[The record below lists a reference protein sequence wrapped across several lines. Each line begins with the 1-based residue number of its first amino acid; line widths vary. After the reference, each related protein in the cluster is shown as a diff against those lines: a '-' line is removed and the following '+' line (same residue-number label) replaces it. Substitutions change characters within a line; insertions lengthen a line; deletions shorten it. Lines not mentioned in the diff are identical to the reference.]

1 MHVSSN
7 TSMQA
12 SSQTVPPPEQTDST
26 DIATALRIGLRAL
39 AKAVTVISCRH
50 GSRRYAM
57 TATAVNELSMDPPSM
72 LICVN
77 KSASLFAPL
86 AEGANFCINILQ
98 ATQAEISAICSGKA
112 RGEARFAVGSWRDSP
127 LGPPY
132 LQEAQAS
139 FVCRNVSKLE
149 FGTHGIF
156 VGQVE
161 QVYMREQKNPLVYMD
176 GRYGAFACTYP
187 PGSIPERRT

>member
-1 MHVSSN
+1 
-7 TSMQA
+7 MQA
-12 SSQTVPPPEQTDST
+12 SQTLPDTQQSDSA
-26 DIATALRIGLRAL
+26 DIANALRIGLRGL

-50 GSRRYAM
+50 GGKRYAM

-77 KSASLFAPL
+77 KSAGLFTPL
-86 AEGANFCINILQ
+86 SEGANFCINILQ
-98 ATQAEISAICSGKA
+98 ASQAEISALCSGKV
-112 RGEARFAVGSWRDSP
+112 RGEERFSVGSWCESD

-139 FVCRNVSKLE
+139 FVCRNVSKQE

-161 QVYMREQKNPLVYMD
+161 QVLMREQHNPLVYMD

-187 PGSIPERRT
+187 PGSIPGRRA

>member
-1 MHVSSN
+1 MQVMPVSSKI
-7 TSMQA
+7 A
-12 SSQTVPPPEQTDST
+12 PAAVPSTQPSDHT
-26 DIATALRIGLRAL
+26 DIANALRVGLRAL

-50 GSRRYAM
+50 NGTRYAM

-77 KSASLFAPL
+77 KSAGLFIPL
-86 AEGANFCINILQ
+86 SAGANFCINILQ
-98 ATQAEISAICSGKA
+98 ASQAEISALCSGKV
-112 RGEARFAVGSWRDSP
+112 RGEARFAMGSWGDST

-132 LQEAQAS
+132 LEEAQAS
-139 FVCRNVSKLE
+139 FVCRNVSKQE

-161 QVYMREQKNPLVYMD
+161 QVYMREQNDPLVYMD
-176 GRYGAFACTYP
+176 GRYGAFASTYP
-187 PGSIPERRT
+187 PGSIPGRRF

>member
-1 MHVSSN
+1 MQVSSQ
-7 TSMQA
+7 SF
-12 SSQTVPPPEQTDST
+12 SQPMKSDAAE
-26 DIATALRIGLRAL
+26 IATALRIGLRGL

-50 GSRRYAM
+50 GNKRYAM

-77 KSASLFAPL
+77 KSAGLFVPL
-86 AEGANFCINILQ
+86 ADGAHFCINILQ
-98 ATQAEISAICSGKA
+98 ASQAEISALCSGKV
-112 RGEARFAVGSWRDSP
+112 RGEARFSVGSWRDSS

-161 QVYMREQKNPLVYMD
+161 QVHMREQNDPLVYMD

-187 PGSIPERRT
+187 PGIPGRT

>member
-1 MHVSSN
+1 
-7 TSMQA
+7 MQ
-12 SSQTVPPPEQTDST
+12 TGPVE
-26 DIATALRIGLRAL
+26 IAAALRMGLRGL
-39 AKAVTVISCRH
+39 AKAVTVISCCH
-50 GSRRYAM
+50 GSTRYAM

-77 KSASLFAPL
+77 KSASLFAAL
-86 AEGANFCINILQ
+86 TDGAHFCINVLH
-98 ATQAEISAICSGKA
+98 ATQADISALCSGKA
-112 RGEARFAVGSWRDSP
+112 KGEARFAVGSWRNSS

-132 LQEAQAS
+132 LQEAQSS

-161 QVYMREQKNPLVYMD
+161 EVHMRPRNDPLVYMD
-176 GRYGAFACTYP
+176 GRYGAFASTLP
-187 PGSIPERRT
+187 QGIPGRP

>member
-1 MHVSSN
+1 MQVSSKI
-7 TSMQA
+7 
-12 SSQTVPPPEQTDST
+12 VPPAVPST
-26 DIATALRIGLRAL
+26 LPPGHAEIANALRIGLRAL

-50 GSRRYAM
+50 GNTRYAM

-77 KSASLFAPL
+77 KSAGLFIPL
-86 AEGANFCINILQ
+86 AAGANFCINILQ
-98 ATQAEISAICSGKA
+98 ASQAEISALCSGNV
-112 RGEARFAVGSWRDSP
+112 RGEARFAKGSWGDSE

-139 FVCRNVSKLE
+139 FICRNVSKQE

-161 QVYMREQKNPLVYMD
+161 RVYMREQYDPLVYMD
-176 GRYGAFACTYP
+176 GRYGAFASTYP
-187 PGSIPERRT
+187 PGSVPGRRV

>member
-1 MHVSSN
+1 MQVSSKI
-7 TSMQA
+7 
-12 SSQTVPPPEQTDST
+12 VPPAVPPTLPTGHTE
-26 DIATALRIGLRAL
+26 IANALRTGLRAL

-50 GSRRYAM
+50 GDTRYAM

-77 KSASLFAPL
+77 KSAGLFIPL
-86 AEGANFCINILQ
+86 AAGANFCINILE
-98 ATQAEISAICSGKA
+98 ASQAEISAICSGKV
-112 RGEARFAVGSWRDSP
+112 RGEARFAVGSWGDST

-139 FVCRNVSKLE
+139 FVCRNVSKQE

-161 QVYMREQKNPLVYMD
+161 QVYMREQNNPLVYMD
-176 GRYGAFACTYP
+176 GRYGAFAGTYP
-187 PGSIPERRT
+187 AGSIPGRRV

>member
-1 MHVSSN
+1 MSG
-7 TSMQA
+7 A
-12 SSQTVPPPEQTDST
+12 SE
-26 DIATALRIGLRAL
+26 IATALRIGLRGL

-50 GSRRYAM
+50 GGKRYAM

-77 KSASLFAPL
+77 KSAGLFVPL
-86 AEGANFCINILQ
+86 ADGAHFCINILQ
-98 ATQAEISAICSGKA
+98 ASQAEISALCSGKV
-112 RGEARFAVGSWRDSP
+112 RGEARFSVGSWRDSS

-149 FGTHGIF
+149 FGT
-156 VGQVE
+156 QVH
-161 QVYMREQKNPLVYMD
+161 MREQNDPLDYMD

-187 PGSIPERRT
+187 PGIPGRT

>member
-1 MHVSSN
+1 VQ
-7 TSMQA
+7 TA
-12 SSQTVPPPEQTDST
+12 SA
-26 DIATALRIGLRAL
+26 DIAAALRIGLRGL
-39 AKAVTVISCRH
+39 AKAVTVISCCHGAARH
-50 GSRRYAM
+50 AM

-86 AEGANFCINILQ
+86 AEGAHFCINVLQ
-98 ATQAEISAICSGKA
+98 ASQADISALCSGHAK
-112 RGEARFAVGSWRDSP
+112 GEARFAVGSWRNSS

-132 LQEAQAS
+132 LQEAQSS
-139 FVCRNVSKLE
+139 FVCRNVSMVE

-161 QVYMREQKNPLVYMD
+161 QVYMRERNDPLVYMD
-176 GRYGAFACTYP
+176 GRYGGFASTLP
-187 PGSIPERRT
+187 SSISGRP

>member
-1 MHVSSN
+1 MSVQMSSQN
-7 TSMQA
+7 FAPAMQA
-12 SSQTVPPPEQTDST
+12 APA
-26 DIATALRIGLRAL
+26 DIATALRVGLRGL

-50 GSRRYAM
+50 GSTRYAM

-77 KSASLFAPL
+77 RSASLFAAL
-86 AEGANFCINILQ
+86 TDGAHFCINVLQ
-98 ATQAEISAICSGKA
+98 ASQAEISALCSGKA
-112 RGEARFAVGSWRDSP
+112 RGEARFAVGSWRNSS

-132 LQEAQAS
+132 LQEAQSS

-161 QVYMREQKNPLVYMD
+161 QVHLREQNNPLVYMD
-176 GRYGAFACTYP
+176 GRYGAFAP
-187 PGSIPERRT
+187 

>member
-1 MHVSSN
+1 
-7 TSMQA
+7 MQTGTA
-12 SSQTVPPPEQTDST
+12 E
-26 DIATALRIGLRAL
+26 IATALRLGLRGL

-50 GSRRYAM
+50 GSNRYAM

-77 KSASLFAPL
+77 RRASLFAPL
-86 AEGANFCINILQ
+86 CDGAHFCINILQ
-98 ATQAEISAICSGKA
+98 ASQAEISALCSGKA
-112 RGEARFAVGSWRDSP
+112 RGEARFAVGSWSNSP

-132 LQEAQAS
+132 LLEAQSS

-161 QVYMREQKNPLVYMD
+161 QVLMRGQNDPLVYMD
-176 GRYGAFACTYP
+176 GRYGAFATTLT
-187 PGSIPERRT
+187 PGIPGRPYEGETECAKR

>member
-1 MHVSSN
+1 
-7 TSMQA
+7 MQA
-12 SSQTVPPPEQTDST
+12 SSETLMPPEPTDNA
-26 DIATALRIGLRAL
+26 DIAAALRVGLRAL

-50 GSRRYAM
+50 GNRRYAM

-77 KSASLFAPL
+77 KAAGLFTPL
-86 AEGANFCINILQ
+86 TEGANFCINILQ
-98 ATQAEISAICSGKA
+98 ASQAEISALCSGKV
-112 RGEARFAVGSWRDSP
+112 RGEARFSVGSWGDSS

-161 QVYMREQKNPLVYMD
+161 QVYMREQKDPLVYMD

-187 PGSIPERRT
+187 PGSIPGRRT

>member
-1 MHVSSN
+1 
-7 TSMQA
+7 MQA
-12 SSQTVPPPEQTDST
+12 GTP
-26 DIATALRIGLRAL
+26 DIAAALKIGLRGL
-39 AKAVTVISCRH
+39 AKAVTVISCCH
-50 GSRRYAM
+50 GSNRYAM

-86 AEGANFCINILQ
+86 AAGAHFCINVLQ
-98 ATQAEISAICSGKA
+98 ANQANISALCSGKA
-112 RGEARFAVGSWRDSP
+112 KGEARFAVGSWCSSA

-139 FVCRNVSKLE
+139 FICRNVSKHE

-161 QVYMREQKNPLVYMD
+161 EVRTCEQNDPLVYMD
-176 GRYGAFACTYP
+176 GRYGAFASTVP
-187 PGSIPERRT
+187 PGVPGRP

>member
-1 MHVSSN
+1 MSACSHSFSH
-7 TSMQA
+7 SMQTGNA
-12 SSQTVPPPEQTDST
+12 E
-26 DIATALRIGLRAL
+26 IAAALRMGLRGL
-39 AKAVTVISCRH
+39 AKAVTVISCCH
-50 GSRRYAM
+50 GSTRYAM

-77 KSASLFAPL
+77 KSASLFAAL
-86 AEGANFCINILQ
+86 TDGAHFCINVLH
-98 ATQAEISAICSGKA
+98 ATQADISALCSGKA
-112 RGEARFAVGSWRDSP
+112 KGEARFAVGSWRNSA

-132 LQEAQAS
+132 LQEAQSS

-161 QVYMREQKNPLVYMD
+161 EVHMRPRNDPLVYMD
-176 GRYGAFACTYP
+176 
-187 PGSIPERRT
+187 